1 MDIRTLGL
9 KSSYAFKETHVPS
22 SLEGGKIRATL
33 KDIVAPTIRDLECR
47 QLINGFHYIVHSDI
61 DLRISSSNWPQH
73 LPAIKEV
80 LENHSIPPDLNDWD
94 THHEE
99 MPPDD
104 YGGEIGVQLCYNNL
118 EFNSRLC
125 LALAELMSDT
135 HDDAVRQNLAQ
146 LCPRQWV
153 HYLCNQ
159 FGYLNRDQIIFEM
172 NDALVWLDDRVSR
185 SRDDPH
191 TTEDVKEII
200 RQFKDA
206 TRECEERFFK
216 K

>member
-22 SLEGGKIRATL
+22 SLEGEKIRATL
-33 KDIVAPTIRDLECR
+33 KDIVSPTIRDLESR
-47 QLINGFHYIVHSDI
+47 QLINGFHYIVHSDVDI
-61 DLRISSSNWPQH
+61 RISSSNWPQH

-80 LENHSIPPDLNDWD
+80 LENHSVPPDLNDWQ
-94 THHEE
+94 
-99 MPPDD
+99 MAPDN

-125 LALAELMSDT
+125 LALVQLMSETDNPAI
-135 HDDAVRQNLAQ
+135 DRNLAK
-146 LCPRQWV
+146 LCPHQWV

-172 NDALVWLDDRVSR
+172 NDSFVWLYDLMPTG
-185 SRDDPH
+185 RDDPDV
-191 TTEDVKEII
+191 TESVKEIM
-200 RQFKDA
+200 RQFEDA
-206 TRECEERFFK
+206 TRKLKERFLK
-216 K
+216 E